1 MVLPMVDIR
10 ITQAVLKIKYFKDVR
25 TEGLSTNSRIF
36 GYRPRETIRK
46 DFCSSTS
53 LVHDFP
59 DEHKL
64 FADFAKTLDAHYKK
78 YVPEIYKVHQNL
90 SDEKILEEWK
100 MQGSPFTSGI
110 INKNNPLKYHYDSG
124 NFTDVYSNM
133 LALKRDVQ
141 GGYLAIPEYD
151 VALEIANHSISLF
164 DGQKLL
170 HGVTPILYSNA
181 QGYRYTI
188 VYYTLKKMWNC
199 EPLTAEIARI
209 KKLKTQRE
217 QKRHD
222 RMTGKIENKI

>member
-1 MVLPMVDIR
+1 
-10 ITQAVLKIKYFKDVR
+10 
-25 TEGLSTNSRIF
+25 
-36 GYRPRETIRK
+36 
-46 DFCSSTS
+46 
-53 LVHDFP
+53 VHDFP

>member
-10 ITQAVLKIKYFKDVR
+10 LTQAVQKIKYFKDVR
-25 TEGLSTNSRIF
+25 TEGLKTQSRIF
-36 GYRPRETIRK
+36 GFRPRETIRK

-59 DEHKL
+59 NEHKL
-64 FADFAKTLDAHYKK
+64 FTDFAKTLDRHYRQ
-78 YVPEIYKVHQNL
+78 YVPDIYTAHKEL
-90 SDEKILEEWK
+90 SEDKILKEWK
-100 MQGSPFTSGI
+100 MEGSPFTSGI

-124 NFTDVYSNM
+124 NFENVYSNM
-133 LALKRDVQ
+133 LALKHDVQ

-170 HGVTPILYSNA
+170 HGVTPIHYNNA
-181 QGYRYTI
+181 QGYRYTV

-209 KKLKTQRE
+209 KKVKTERE
-217 QKRHD
+217 VKRYK
-222 RMTGKIENKI
+222 RMKGELPNEI